1 MSVLYV
7 NAYPLMFQGTVS
19 LWRIARAATDDKR
32 TREAELGM
40 ALWGERD
47 AFWSARDPQGGRAT
61 LETFPAAQPQ
71 GRVMFAAREA
81 LVDHAHAGGRDA
93 WFGRG
98 GEMSFLGLLPS
109 QDTDQFVLE
118 PQLVVR
124 LVQETYIGADAAAV
138 VRART
143 RWRSKATLD
152 SAEIA
157 RIAVGEPAVR
167 LSGSGPRRG
176 EVISVGGGE
185 LVLRTASEHH
195 SVLPGDYALV
205 TGSRL
210 VVAWRGQLVFRQ
222 LQVASGVLTIANKRN
237 RYAVKDRFEIAG
249 GMLRNLGWPVALPG
263 SAQMQLGS
271 PIRVQIE
278 GAE

>member
-1 MSVLYV
+1 M
-7 NAYPLMFQGTVS
+7 
-19 LWRIARAATDDKR
+19 
-32 TREAELGM
+32 
-40 ALWGERD
+40 
-47 AFWSARDPQGGRAT
+47 
-61 LETFPAAQPQ
+61 
-71 GRVMFAAREA
+71 GRVP
-81 LVDHAHAGGRDA
+81 
-93 WFGRG
+93 WP
-98 GEMSFLGLLPS
+98 PS
-109 QDTDQFVLE
+109 
-118 PQLVVR
+118 
-124 LVQETYIGADAAAV
+124 V

-143 RWRSKATLD
+143 RWRPKDTLD
-152 SAEIA
+152 SAAIA

-185 LVLRTASEHH
+185 LVLRTASEQH
-195 SVLPGDYALV
+195 SVLPGDYALA

-210 VVAWRGQLVFRQ
+210 VVAWRGQQVFRQ

-249 GMLRNLGWPVALPG
+249 RMLRNLGWPVALPG
-263 SAQMQLGS
+263 SGQMRLGT

>member
-1 MSVLYV
+1 MPVLYV
-7 NAYPLMFQGTVS
+7 NAYPLMFEGTVS

-47 AFWSARDPQGGRAT
+47 AFWSAREPQGERAT
-61 LETFPAAQPQ
+61 EETFPAAQPQ
-71 GRVMFAAREA
+71 GRVVFAAREA
-81 LVDHAHAGGRDA
+81 LVGHAHAGGRDA

-109 QDTDQFVLE
+109 QDSDRFVLE

-143 RWRSKATLD
+143 RWRSKDTLD

-167 LSGSGPRRG
+167 LSGSGPRRSYCQMLWMSWR
-176 EVISVGGGE
+176 ENAQTATFSSMLLLSWSSSVTRSPS
-185 LVLRTASEHH
+185 LKTAPLRTSAISSWPLKRRQRCCAAS
-195 SVLPGDYALV
+195 SSL
-205 TGSRL
+205 
-210 VVAWRGQLVFRQ
+210 
-222 LQVASGVLTIANKRN
+222 
-237 RYAVKDRFEIAG
+237 
-249 GMLRNLGWPVALPG
+249 
-263 SAQMQLGS
+263 
-271 PIRVQIE
+271 
-278 GAE
+278 